1 MKRALIRP
9 EKCSNC
15 QPCEVE
21 EQCPMKAVFREE
33 ANERPW
39 VDFYRCSGCLTCKTL
54 CVGGAIATPICFEL
68 FGWLQ
73 RTLAH
78 RGAAESSFRPDRE
91 IRRGRL

>member
-33 ANERPW
+33 ASERPW
-39 VDFYRCSGCLTCKTL
+39 VDFYRCSGCLKCKTV
-54 CVGGAIATPICFEL
+54 CVSGAIEEICQPCN
-68 FGWLQ
+68 G
-73 RTLAH
+73 
-78 RGAAESSFRPDRE
+78 
-91 IRRGRL
+91 RGRMGW

>member
-33 ANERPW
+33 ATERPW

-54 CVGGAIATPICFEL
+54 CVSGAIEEICQPCD
-68 FGWLQ
+68 G
-73 RTLAH
+73 
-78 RGAAESSFRPDRE
+78 
-91 IRRGRL
+91 RGRMGW

>member
-33 ANERPW
+33 ASERPW
-39 VDFYRCSGCLTCKTL
+39 VDFYRCSGCLKCKTF
-54 CVGGAIATPICFEL
+54 CGWGAIEEIIQPCNGQGRM
-68 FGWLQ
+68 GW
-73 RTLAH
+73 
-78 RGAAESSFRPDRE
+78 
-91 IRRGRL
+91 

>member
-21 EQCPMKAVFREE
+21 EAMRDESSVPGE

-39 VDFYRCSGCLTCKTL
+39 VDFYRCSGCLKCKTI
-54 CVGGAIATPICFEL
+54 CVGEAIEEICQPCD
-68 FGWLQ
+68 G
-73 RTLAH
+73 
-78 RGAAESSFRPDRE
+78 
-91 IRRGRL
+91 RGRMGW